1 MSGRKRS
8 PKKKPLSE
16 RTTKKKTAGDRLVTR
31 AVQLAVGD
39 DDGRRTHRVVEG
51 ELVPAEEFPAEVDAM
66 LLERTGVVR
75 EEFYKRVTDKMQG
88 LVDNLLD
95 DLKDRYKDIPPQN
108 IAYSLGVLMKEVNN
122 LNGHPQTLTSSINF
136 GFGPKNRSREEVLEL
151 LEGASK
157 GVVSGK
163 PEKADKTVD
172 A

>member
-16 RTTKKKTAGDRLVTR
+16 RTVKKTAGDRLVTR

-51 ELVPAEEFPAEVDAM
+51 ELVPAEEFPAEVDAI

-122 LNGHPQTLTSSINF
+122 LNGRPQTLTSSINF

-151 LEGASK
+151 LEGASR

-163 PEKADKTVD
+163 PEKPDKIVD